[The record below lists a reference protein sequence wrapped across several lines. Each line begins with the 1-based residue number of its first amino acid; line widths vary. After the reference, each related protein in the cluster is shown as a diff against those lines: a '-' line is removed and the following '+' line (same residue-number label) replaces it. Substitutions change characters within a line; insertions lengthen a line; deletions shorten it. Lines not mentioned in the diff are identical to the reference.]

1 MHSSEGLLRMRSDKP
16 AYTAASLA
24 ASYKLD
30 EGYSDDTKS
39 QLEGEDGVAQ
49 NVSMLLPDWILAYSD
64 SERAE
69 LAQSILTSLPTS
81 LIASVVDRLTPRLHM
96 DPVLR
101 LPPEIT
107 AEIFSYLDPATLH
120 TASLASRAWR
130 NRIADPRLW
139 KDMYI
144 REGWRVDINAV
155 TKYEQLHTERFM
167 SQTRKS
173 RSRHADSD
181 SPEPQ
186 LKRRITEAS
195 LQPRD
200 PSDHNAQ
207 SNPPWNEQHQV
218 VEADVPVS
226 PYDADNDREMRDVN
240 AAGLSFSSADSQY
253 EPTTSARQSPCV
265 IRLPNGTA
273 KINWPYLYKQRRRLE
288 ANWLKGRFTTFTLP
302 HPAYSDEAH
311 QQCVYAI
318 QFVGKWM
325 VSGSRDTT
333 IRVWDLS
340 RMRLCLPP
348 LRGHQTSV
356 LCLQF
361 DPSPEEDVIMS
372 GGSDNNVIIWKFST
386 GQKLL
391 ELTNAH
397 QDSVLNLKFDK
408 RYLVTC
414 SKDKLIKVW
423 NRQALTH
430 LDKDYPSV
438 IRGAV
443 NKYPA
448 YIIDTTQYSPSWLE
462 TNLANGQI
470 KRLEPYSL
478 LMTLEGHDAAVNA
491 IQINDDE
498 IVSAAGDRLIK
509 VWSIHNGSCLKTI
522 LGHKKG
528 IACVQF
534 DNRRIISGSNDD
546 TIRIYDH
553 ASGAEV
559 ATLEGHS
566 NLVRAVQAGFGDPP
580 GAEEALRLEALAVD
594 SEFWDAARNGNI
606 SYQLRTPVIR
616 RRAGPRNTGSRNPN
630 DIMAL
635 GAHIPPGGGGS
646 RWARIVS
653 GSYDET
659 VIIWRK
665 DRDGRWLVGHRLR
678 QADAVTMA
686 NTPNSIRAR
695 DQAMRHMESLQA
707 QQRTTP
713 IIQNRARNPSPTV
726 GPSNNNN
733 NPQINHQAPGSVF
746 NATAAPQQANQQAPP
761 AAGNNFAQNQLQQVQ
776 AANDIVA
783 QAQGAAPTL
792 HAQAMAIAA
801 ANRHHNAQATTP
813 ARIYKLQFDARK
825 IICAS
830 QDSRIVGWDFAA
842 GDEDI
847 MEASQFFLGV

>member
-1 MHSSEGLLRMRSDKP
+1 
-16 AYTAASLA
+16 
-24 ASYKLD
+24 
-30 EGYSDDTKS
+30 
-39 QLEGEDGVAQ
+39 
-49 NVSMLLPDWILAYSD
+49 
-64 SERAE
+64 
-69 LAQSILTSLPTS
+69 
-81 LIASVVDRLTPRLHM
+81 M

-107 AEIFSYLDPATLH
+107 AEVFSYLDPATLY
-120 TASLASRAWR
+120 TASLASRNWR
-130 NRIADPRLW
+130 NRIIDPRLW

-144 REGWRVDINAV
+144 REGWRVDIDAV
-155 TKYEQLHTERFM
+155 TRFERLHTERFM
-167 SQTRKS
+167 SQIRKS

-186 LKRRITEAS
+186 LKRRVTEAS
-195 LQPRD
+195 LQPRE
-200 PSDHNAQ
+200 PSGHGVQ
-207 SNPPWNEQHQV
+207 SNPAWNDQHQM

-226 PYDADNDREMRDVN
+226 PHGIDEDREMRDVD
-240 AAGLSFSSADSQY
+240 AAGHSFSSVDSQF
-253 EPTTSARQSPCV
+253 EPATSARQSPCV

-273 KINWPYLYKQRRRLE
+273 KINWPYLYKQRRCLE
-288 ANWLKGRFTTFTLP
+288 DNWLKGRFTTFTLP
-302 HPAYSDEAH
+302 HPAYPDEAH

-318 QFVGKWM
+318 QFVGKWL

-333 IRVWDLS
+333 LRVWDLS

-372 GGSDNNVIIWKFST
+372 GGSDNKVIIWKFST

-423 NRQALTH
+423 NRQALTP

-438 IRGAV
+438 VRGAV
-443 NKYPA
+443 NKYPT

-462 TNLANGQI
+462 ASLANGHV

-509 VWSIHNGSCLKTI
+509 VWSIHNGLCLKTV

-594 SEFWDAARNGNI
+594 SDFWDAHRSGNI

-616 RRAGPRNTGSRNPN
+616 RRAGPRNAGSRNPS

-686 NTPNSIRAR
+686 TTPRSIRAR
-695 DQAMRHMESLQA
+695 DQAMRYMDSLQA
-707 QQRTTP
+707 QPRTMP
-713 IIQNRARNPSPTV
+713 IIQNQASSNPFATV
-726 GPSNNNN
+726 GAANNNN
-733 NPQINHQAPGSVF
+733 NHQINNQPPGAVP
-746 NATAAPQQANQQAPP
+746 NGAAAPQQANQQAPP
-761 AAGNNFAQNQLQQVQ
+761 AAGNNNVPNQLPQVQ
-776 AANDIVA
+776 AVHAIVA
-783 QAQGAAPTL
+783 QAQAQGATPAL

-801 ANRHHNAQATTP
+801 AGRHHNNNNNQTTTP

>member
-1 MHSSEGLLRMRSDKP
+1 
-16 AYTAASLA
+16 
-24 ASYKLD
+24 
-30 EGYSDDTKS
+30 
-39 QLEGEDGVAQ
+39 
-49 NVSMLLPDWILAYSD
+49 
-64 SERAE
+64 
-69 LAQSILTSLPTS
+69 
-81 LIASVVDRLTPRLHM
+81 M

-101 LPPEIT
+101 FPPEIT
-107 AEIFSYLDPATLH
+107 AEIFSYLDPATLF

-130 NRIADPRLW
+130 NRIFDPSLW
-139 KDMYI
+139 KYMYI
-144 REGWRVDINAV
+144 REGWRVDIDAIA
-155 TKYEQLHTERFM
+155 KFEQLHTERFM
-167 SQTRKS
+167 SQIRKS
-173 RSRHADSD
+173 RSRYPDSD

-186 LKRRITEAS
+186 LKRRVTEAS
-195 LQPRD
+195 LQPRE
-200 PSDHNAQ
+200 SSGHNTPQ
-207 SNPPWNEQHQV
+207 WNEQHQM

-226 PYDADNDREMRDVN
+226 PLDADNDREMRDVN
-240 AAGLSFSSADSQY
+240 AAGQLFSSADNHS
-253 EPTTSARQSPCV
+253 EPTISARQSPCV

-288 ANWLKGRFTTFTLP
+288 DNWTKGRFTTFTLP
-302 HPAYSDEAH
+302 HPAYLDEAH
-311 QQCVYAI
+311 TQCVYAI

-333 IRVWDLS
+333 IRVWDLG

-391 ELTNAH
+391 QLTNAH
-397 QDSVLNLKFDK
+397 RDSVLNLKFDK

-423 NRQALTH
+423 NRRALTP

-438 IRGAV
+438 VRGSL
-443 NKYPA
+443 NKYPT

-462 TNLANGQI
+462 ANLANGHI
-470 KRLEPYSL
+470 KSLEPYSL

-491 IQINDDE
+491 IQINDNE

-509 VWSIHNGSCLKTI
+509 VWSIHNGLCLKTI

-534 DNRRIISGSNDD
+534 DDRRIISGSNDD

-594 SEFWDAARNGNI
+594 NNFWDAARNGNI
-606 SYQLRTPVIR
+606 AYQLRAPVVR
-616 RRAGPRNTGSRNPN
+616 RRVGSRNAGSRNPN
-630 DIMAL
+630 DVMAL

-686 NTPNSIRAR
+686 STPNSIRAR
-695 DQAMRHMESLQA
+695 DQAMRHMETLQS
-707 QQRTTP
+707 QSRTMP
-713 IIQNRARNPSPTV
+713 IIPNHAAPVVTA
-726 GPSNNNN
+726 NNINN
-733 NPQINHQAPGSVF
+733 HQINDQAP
-746 NATAAPQQANQQAPP
+746 AAPQPANQQALQ
-761 AAGNNFAQNQLQQVQ
+761 AAGNNFAPNQLQQAQ
-776 AANDIVA
+776 AVNAVNAIFG
-783 QAQGAAPTL
+783 QAQGATPAL
-792 HAQAMAIAA
+792 QAHALALSAV
-801 ANRHHNAQATTP
+801 NRHQQAQTNTP

>member
-1 MHSSEGLLRMRSDKP
+1 MRSDKP

-39 QLEGEDGVAQ
+39 QLEGEEGVAQ

-69 LAQSILTSLPTS
+69 LAHSILTTLPTS

-107 AEIFSYLDPATLH
+107 AEIFSYLDPATLF

-130 NRIADPRLW
+130 SRIIDPRLW

-144 REGWRVDINAV
+144 REGWRVDIDAV
-155 TKYEQLHTERFM
+155 ARYEQLYTERFM
-167 SQTRKS
+167 SQLRKS

-186 LKRRITEAS
+186 LKRRVTEAS

-200 PSDHNAQ
+200 PSDHNAR
-207 SNPPWNEQHQV
+207 SYPPWNEQHQM
-218 VEADVPVS
+218 VEADVPV
-226 PYDADNDREMRDVN
+226 DADNDREMRDVN
-240 AAGLSFSSADSQY
+240 AAGQSFSSTDSQF

-288 ANWLKGRFTTFTLP
+288 DNWTKGRFTTFTLP

-318 QFVGKWM
+318 QFVGKWL

-340 RMRLCLPP
+340 LMRLCLPP

-372 GGSDNNVIIWKFST
+372 GGSDNKVIIWKFST

-423 NRQALTH
+423 NRRALTPM
-430 LDKDYPSV
+430 DKDYPSV
-438 IRGAV
+438 VRGGI
-443 NKYPA
+443 NKYPT
-448 YIIDTTQYSPSWLE
+448 YIIDTAQYSPSWLE
-462 TNLANGQI
+462 ASLANGHI

-594 SEFWDAARNGNI
+594 SDFWDAARNGNI
-606 SYQLRTPVIR
+606 QYQLRTPVIR

-630 DIMAL
+630 DVMAL

-686 NTPNSIRAR
+686 STPSSIRAR
-695 DQAMRHMESLQA
+695 DQAMRHMESLQS
-707 QQRTTP
+707 QPRTMP
-713 IIQNRARNPSPTV
+713 IVQNQVGNPTAAAV
-726 GPSNNNN
+726 AANNNN
-733 NPQINHQAPGSVF
+733 NPAPGAVF
-746 NATAAPQQANQQAPP
+746 NPPAAPQQAPQL
-761 AAGNNFAQNQLQQVQ
+761 AGNNFAPNQLPQLQ
-776 AANDIVA
+776 AVNAIVA
-783 QAQGAAPTL
+783 QAQGHGATPAL
-792 HAQAMAIAA
+792 QAHAMVIAA
-801 ANRHHNAQATTP
+801 ANRHQHAQTTTP